1 MMIKLSIVL
10 VTAEER
16 IREIYDH
23 FFRRVYQHFAISLVV
38 ENYEEHFLTYLYNH
52 SSYETK

>member
-1 MMIKLSIVL
+1 MLIKLSIVL

-16 IREIYDH
+16 ISEIYDH

-52 SSYETK
+52 SSSK